1 MRRSRV
7 LLADDHVATAQLW
20 RELIEP
26 EFQVVGIV
34 DDGAALVDASERLQP
49 DAIVTDITM
58 PGMSGIAA
66 AEIILRRSPAARI
79 VFATVHAD
87 EVMLRK
93 CLGVGGFGYVLKVR
107 VGEDL
112 APAIRAAL
120 RGELLISPF
129 PAWREADT
137 EGVDDR
143 NPAARRGHQ
152 DADTRR

>member
-1 MRRSRV
+1 MRSSRV
-7 LLADDHVATAQLW
+7 LLADDHAATTQLW

-26 EFQVVGIV
+26 EFHVVGMV
-34 DDGAALVDASERLQP
+34 DGGAALVDASERLQP
-49 DAIVTDITM
+49 DAIVTDVTM

-66 AEIILRRSPAARI
+66 AEIILRRSPTARI

-87 EVMLRK
+87 EAMLRK
-93 CLGVGGFGYVLKVR
+93 CLAVGGFGYVLKLR

-129 PAWREADT
+129 PAWRGGAI
-137 EGVDDR
+137 EGTGDVD
-143 NPAARRGHQ
+143 PTTGSGHQ
-152 DADTRR
+152 EEQA